1 MPCGGYLRILL
12 YVDDVLIGGKL
23 SAVNDFKELLMAE
36 YSVTDHGDLTT
47 YVGLEFTRDRAART
61 GKITMTNYINK
72 VLTTFGMLDCNAV
85 GAPYVEGVEDIWD
98 RSPTDLVEKNFME
111 KQPYRNIVAC
121 LLWISNMCRSE
132 LSYTVKRLS
141 HHYNNPSKKHLE
153 YAKRALAFLKGSAD
167 HGIIVNRDGQQG
179 PLRLCMYSD
188 ADWASC
194 RLTRKS
200 TSGVLSMVDNT
211 LITWRVVIQ
220 KSTALSTM
228 EAEYMAMCENTKE
241 AMYLRSLLKDLQ
253 HEQTESTVIY
263 EDNDAARFLS
273 KDPKFHTKS
282 N

>member
-1 MPCGGYLRILL
+1 M
-12 YVDDVLIGGKL
+12 
-23 SAVNDFKELLMAE
+23 
-36 YSVTDHGDLTT
+36 
-47 YVGLEFTRDRAART
+47 
-61 GKITMTNYINK
+61 
-72 VLTTFGMLDCNAV
+72 TFGMMDCNAV
-85 GAPYVEGVEDIWD
+85 EAPYVEGVEDIWNK
-98 RSPTDLVEKNFME
+98 SPTDLIEKNFME

-167 HGIIVNRDGQQG
+167 QGIIVNRDGQKG

-200 TSGVLSMVDNT
+200 TSGVLSMVNNT

-220 KSTALSTM
+220 KSVSLSSM
-228 EAEYMAMCENTKE
+228 EAEYMAASEAAKE
-241 AMYLRSLLKDLQ
+241 LLGIREVLLIQ
-253 HEQTESTVIY
+253 LLHFGII
-263 EDNDAARFLS
+263 L
-273 KDPKFHTKS
+273 
-282 N
+282 